1 MSNNEIIDLRDE
13 LGRYRTA
20 SLFKESYVSHV
31 SKEKYPPLFTLKPRD
46 TDGLLSMGKIFID
59 LEDPT
64 GYQVAIK
71 LLGSYDHWKEL
82 CKAKWFI
89 PYLQAW
95 EEELEIKLQS
105 QALVKIKEI
114 ASGDT
119 SQSIQAA
126 KFLNDKGWKPKRGR
140 PSKEEREHAMKLTT
154 RLEEAVSED
163 LERIRLVK

>member
-1 MSNNEIIDLRDE
+1 MCDEVIDLRDA

-20 SLFKESYVSHV
+20 SLFKESSFTIK

-46 TDGLLSMGKIFID
+46 TDGLISMGKVFLE

-64 GYQVAIK
+64 GYQVAIR
-71 LLGSYDHWKEL
+71 LLGSYDHWKVL
-82 CKAKWFI
+82 CKSKWFT
-89 PYLQAW
+89 PHLQDW

-114 ASGDT
+114 AAGET
-119 SQSIQAA
+119 SQAIQAA

-140 PSKEEREHAMKLTT
+140 PSKEEREHAMKLTSK
-154 RLEEAVSED
+154 LEEAVSED